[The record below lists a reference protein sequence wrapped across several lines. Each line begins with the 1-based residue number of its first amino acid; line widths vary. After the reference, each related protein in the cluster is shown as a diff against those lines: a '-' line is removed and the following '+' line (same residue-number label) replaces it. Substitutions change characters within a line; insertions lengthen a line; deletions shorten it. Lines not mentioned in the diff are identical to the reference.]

1 MRSNKKLIIVI
12 SIVLVLAVAS
22 TVIAYLYLMTDVFR
36 SKQELFMKYFAQNAE
51 SFQKILNSETAKVYE
66 SLENE
71 NKYEMNTTI
80 KTSHSNGGTIA
91 ITP

>member
-51 SFQKILNSETAKVYE
+51 
-66 SLENE
+66 
-71 NKYEMNTTI
+71 
-80 KTSHSNGGTIA
+80 
-91 ITP
+91 